1 MPSDAP
7 RTRATRASFL
17 RLTPVLA
24 PAPLTLLPDRLW
36 TDAEWDRIQLGVRGR
51 SMDEKWHVFT
61 EGPTAFLHR
70 SWTGNGMYEVTF
82 APVGSEGG
90 SGSGDSSGSGWRIVA
105 AQVETDPERYRSRGE
120 EFEAL
125 MIELVLGSVVLGEP
139 SPKLWAR
146 YKKLLPLTPKDRA
159 PGENG

>member
-1 MPSDAP
+1 MSPDAP
-7 RTRATRASFL
+7 RSRATRASFL

-61 EGPTAFLHR
+61 EDETAFLHR

-82 APVGSEGG
+82 APVAGAGEPGG
-90 SGSGDSSGSGWRIVA
+90 SGGTGGGWRIVA
-105 AQVETDPERYRSRGE
+105 ANVETDPERYRSRGE

-125 MIELVLGSVVLGEP
+125 MIELVLGSIVLGEP

-159 PGENG
+159 PGDNA